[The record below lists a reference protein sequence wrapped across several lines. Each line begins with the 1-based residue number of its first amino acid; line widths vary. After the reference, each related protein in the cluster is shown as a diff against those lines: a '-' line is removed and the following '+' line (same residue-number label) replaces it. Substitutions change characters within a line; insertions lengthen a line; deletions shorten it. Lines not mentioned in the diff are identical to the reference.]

1 MADQKALSIENLQ
14 AAMLENNTK
23 MKAWVNDQLSKV
35 STFNIEWVESLPT
48 EDISTNTI
56 YTLKNE
62 SSTKEK
68 NLYDEHV
75 YNETTGWEILG
86 QVDVGSVD
94 MANYYNK
101 TEVDNLLKGITFSNY
116 TDEEI
121 TTMVSGIWSE

>member
-23 MKAWVNDQLSKV
+23 MKAWVNDQLSKI

-56 YTLKNE
+56 YMLKNE

-68 NLYDEHV
+68 HGGTDTSPNWRKTFKNTEEV
-75 YNETTGWEILG
+75 ILLN
-86 QVDVGSVD
+86 SLKECR
-94 MANYYNK
+94 ASP
-101 TEVDNLLKGITFSNY
+101 LLFRKRK
-116 TDEEI
+116 
-121 TTMVSGIWSE
+121 

>member
-56 YTLKNE
+56 YMLKNE

-86 QVDVGSVD
+86 QADIGSVD

>member
-14 AAMLENNTK
+14 VAMLENNTK

-56 YTLKNE
+56 YMLKNE
-62 SSTKEK
+62 SLTKEK
-68 NLYDEHV
+68 NLYDEYV

-101 TEVDNLLKGITFSNY
+101 TEVNNLLKGITFSNY